1 MKRDRESRPWNVIQI
16 DRNLLEARLERF
28 DAEADEIAEAVRY
41 ERSGGWGLPR
51 RPLRPEPDRQGQQP
65 RLEGVRI

>member
-1 MKRDRESRPWNVIQI
+1 MKRDRESRPWNVIQV

-41 ERSGGWGLPR
+41 ERS
-51 RPLRPEPDRQGQQP
+51 
-65 RLEGVRI
+65 